1 MHKVELT
8 KERNTQT
15 IAHKNIESVKQFTV
29 KGRFQWF
36 SFLSWK
42 VQNIVFCFLA
52 TTNEKWGKYSFFYF
66 ETFPNSPLPTPVLT
80 ARQK

>member
-15 IAHKNIESVKQFTV
+15 FAHKNIESVKQFTV
-29 KGRFQWF
+29 KGRFQRF
-36 SFLSWK
+36 FLNHGNFQTSF
-42 VQNIVFCFLA
+42 FFLA
-52 TTNEKWGKYSFFYF
+52 TTYEKWGKYSFFYF